1 MFGPPPDDYEPTEA
15 ELDMRA
21 RMTPDPDA
29 VARAVTVLSSYPDRE
44 RRICVIPMAL
54 PNKTRGIWTT
64 GQEVVTV
71 PEPYRL
77 PRVCMEH
84 SLHPQTDAA
93 DRAARDWMNENGL
106 TGTTA
111 YALVMHDGTAAMF
124 EGWR

>member
-1 MFGPPPDDYEPTEA
+1 MFDPPPGYEPTEA

-21 RMTPDPDA
+21 RMTPDQDA
-29 VARAVTVLSSYPDRE
+29 VDRAVTLLATYPDRE
-44 RRICVIPMAL
+44 HRMVVIPMAM

-71 PEPYRL
+71 PEPDRL

-93 DRAARDWMNENGL
+93 DRAARAWLDERGL
-106 TGTTA
+106 MGTTA

>member
-1 MFGPPPDDYEPTEA
+1 MFDPPPGYEPTEA

-21 RMTPDPDA
+21 RMTPDQGA
-29 VARAVTVLSSYPDRE
+29 VDRAVTMLATYPDRE
-44 RRICVIPMAL
+44 HRMVVIPMAL

-77 PRVCMEH
+77 PRVCLEAGLSAH
-84 SLHPQTDAA
+84 TDAA